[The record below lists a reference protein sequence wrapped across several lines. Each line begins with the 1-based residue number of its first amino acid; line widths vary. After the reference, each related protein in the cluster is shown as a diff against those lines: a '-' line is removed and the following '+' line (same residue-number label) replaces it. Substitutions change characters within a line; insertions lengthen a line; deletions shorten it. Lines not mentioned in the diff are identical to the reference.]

1 MSNFAQGTSKKVVL
15 AKKIACCR
23 KPVWTYFSI
32 HSKLIASEPRDT
44 LPLNGQSYAQH
55 SLFSLNVWIVKINY
69 HVFVLSRAKA
79 AEEATRGAEERPEV
93 KVTTES
99 FVKKLTSPPAAS
111 PAPSP
116 SAPKGQDWYPLWH
129 FIEADDILVGK
140 LNTFH
145 LGSVN
150 TTTKQK

>member
-1 MSNFAQGTSKKVVL
+1 MFWLSKFICL
-15 AKKIACCR
+15 
-23 KPVWTYFSI
+23 
-32 HSKLIASEPRDT
+32 
-44 LPLNGQSYAQH
+44 
-55 SLFSLNVWIVKINY
+55 
-69 HVFVLSRAKA
+69 FVLFRAKA
-79 AEEATRGAEERPEV
+79 AEEATRGAGERLEV

-99 FVKKLTSPPAAS
+99 FVKSEKKLTSQPAAS